1 MSPDRPTR
9 RQLLGTAA
17 AASLVAPGDGL
28 AAALGPTVFSIRIGR
43 LSGSSGELATRW
55 RFVLAG
61 VEWSGPRDASIELR
75 VRSRSGA
82 WSPWAVVSTLGHEP
96 NGAPAGRTV
105 FGSPVWFGP
114 ARRFELRA
122 SVPVDGLR
130 VHFVT
135 LAAVSGA
142 PAAAKAAAFPLADP
156 VLDAGPGQPPIIA
169 RSAWAGAH
177 SPPAVPPAYGKVRLA
192 FVHHTDNPNGYAAG
206 AVPAILLAIYQFHR
220 FVRGW
225 HDIGYNFVI
234 DLFGRIWEARAG
246 GIDLPV
252 IGAQAGGYNVE
263 STGVAVLGTFS
274 SVVPSRA
281 AIAAL
286 ERLLAWKLSLHG
298 LHALGRTTVE
308 VNPFDAFYTPYAGGT
323 RISLPHVAGHRD
335 GCTTD
340 CPGNAFYA
348 RLPSIR
354 PRVAALAGTVGT
366 LTIGPRP
373 PLLSLAMVETTAGVP
388 AVVSGALRTLGAAPI
403 AGAPVAV
410 ESVISG
416 GTTTPLAGVTTTG
429 DGSWEASFALEHS
442 ALVRAVHGT
451 APVTVSDL
459 LAVNVAPAITLT
471 VASTAPLEVTGTV
484 RPAKR
489 YVTIT
494 LYALQG
500 PHRRR
505 VASARVRV
513 EQGGSFTA
521 GLGAR
526 TPGSYELVART
537 RGDAV
542 NVAGTSAPLR
552 FTA

>member
-1 MSPDRPTR
+1 MSTDRSTR

-17 AASLVAPGDGL
+17 AATLVAPGEGL
-28 AAALGPTVFSIRIGR
+28 AAALAPTVFTIRLGH
-43 LSGSSGELATRW
+43 LAGSTGELSSRW

-61 VEWSGPRDASIELR
+61 VEWSGPRDARIEIR

-96 NGAPAGRTV
+96 DGAPAGRTV

-122 SVPVDGLR
+122 AVPVDGLR

-135 LAAVSGA
+135 LAAVSAA
-142 PAAAKAAAFPLADP
+142 PAAAAAAFPLAEP
-156 VLDAGPGQPPIIA
+156 VLEAGPGQPAIIA

-177 SPPAVPPAYGKVRLA
+177 SPPALAPAYGKVRLA
-192 FVHHTDNPNGYAAG
+192 FVHHTDNPNGYSAG
-206 AVPAILLAIYQFHR
+206 AVPAMLLAIYQFHR

-263 STGVAVLGTFS
+263 SAGVAVLGTFS

-286 ERLLAWKLSLHG
+286 EQLLAWKLALHG
-298 LHALGRTTVE
+298 IPALGRTTVE
-308 VNPFDAFYTPYAGGT
+308 VNPFDASYTAYAGGT
-323 RISLPHVAGHRD
+323 RISLPHVAGHRQ

-340 CPGNAFYA
+340 CPGNAFYS

-354 PRVAALAGTVGT
+354 PRVAALAGTVGA

-373 PLLSLAMVETTAGVP
+373 PLLDLAVLTTPAGVP
-388 AVVSGALRTLGAAPI
+388 AVVSGVLRTLGAGPI
-403 AGAPVAV
+403 AGASLTV
-410 ESVISG
+410 ERVVSG
-416 GTTTPLAGVTTTG
+416 GATTPLAGVTTGG
-429 DGSWEASFALEHS
+429 DGGWEASLALEHS
-442 ALVRAVHGT
+442 ALVRAVHGS

-459 LAVNVAPAITLT
+459 LAVNVAPVITLSA
-471 VASTAPLEVTGTV
+471 ASTARLTVSGTV
-484 RPAKR
+484 APAKR

-494 LYALQG
+494 LYALNG
-500 PHRRR
+500 LHRHR
-505 VASARVRV
+505 VASARVRPG
-513 EQGGSFTA
+513 QGGAFTA
-521 GLGAR
+521 GFR
-526 TPGSYELVART
+526 TPPPGSYELVART
-537 RGDAV
+537 TADAA

-552 FTA
+552 LTI

>member
-1 MSPDRPTR
+1 MNTDRPTR

-17 AASLVAPGDGL
+17 ASLVAPGDGF
-28 AAALGPTVFSIRIGR
+28 AAALAPTVFSMRIGHVA
-43 LSGSSGELATRW
+43 GSTGELASRW

-61 VEWSGPRDASIELR
+61 VEWSGPRDARIEIR
-75 VRSRSGA
+75 VRFRTGA
-82 WSPWAVVSTLGHEP
+82 WSPWAVASSLGHEP
-96 NGAPAGRTV
+96 DLTPSERAL

-122 SVPVDGLR
+122 AVPVDGLR

-142 PAAAKAAAFPLADP
+142 TAAGVTPSPLAEP
-156 VLDAGPGQPPIIA
+156 VFDAGPGQPPIIA
-169 RSAWAGAH
+169 RSAWAGVH

-192 FVHHTDNPNGYAAG
+192 FVHHTDNPNGYSAG
-206 AVPAILLAIYQFHR
+206 AVPAMLLAMYQFHR

-281 AIAAL
+281 ALSAL
-286 ERLLAWKLSLHG
+286 EQLLAWKLSLHG

-323 RISLPHVAGHRD
+323 RISLPHIAGHRE

-348 RLPSIR
+348 RLPAIR
-354 PRVAALAGTVGT
+354 PRVAALAGTVAT

-373 PLLSLAMVETTAGVP
+373 PLLSLAVVETTADVP
-388 AVVSGALRTLGAAPI
+388 AVVSGVLRTLGAGPI

-410 ESVISG
+410 ESVAPG
-416 GTTTPLAGVTTTG
+416 RATAPLASVTTAG
-429 DGSWEASFALEHS
+429 DGSWEASLALERS
-442 ALVRAVHGT
+442 ALVRVVHGS

-459 LAVNVAPAITLT
+459 LAVNVAPVVTVA
-471 VASTAPLEVTGTV
+471 VASTAPLTVTGTV
-484 RPAKR
+484 MPAKGH
-489 YVTIT
+489 VTAT
-494 LYALQG
+494 LYSLRG

-521 GLGAR
+521 GFGAR

-537 RGDAV
+537 AADAV

-552 FTA
+552 FTI